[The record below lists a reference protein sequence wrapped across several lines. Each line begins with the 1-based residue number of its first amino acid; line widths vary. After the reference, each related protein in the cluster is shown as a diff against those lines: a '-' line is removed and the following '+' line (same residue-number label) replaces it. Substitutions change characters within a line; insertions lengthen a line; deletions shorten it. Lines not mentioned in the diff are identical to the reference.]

1 MVKYAFPLLSPGR
14 LAAPFFFAA
23 AMLPFAGSSAGA
35 ADPEARV
42 EALLGQMTLAEKI
55 GQLNLVPNEP
65 GFGYEQV
72 QQGLAG
78 AVIGFTNAKEVKD
91 VDAPA
96 RRSRLGIPLLIG
108 LDVVHGLRTMF
119 PVPLAEAASFDPPLA
134 KAAAQMAARESVAI
148 GLNWTFSPV
157 ADTARDARWGRMV
170 EGFGEDV
177 LLGRAFT
184 AARVEG
190 FHAGGLATTLKHFAG
205 YGAAM
210 GGRDYDVADLPTST
224 LFDLYLPPF
233 RAGIEAGSESVMG
246 AFSALNGLPATA
258 SPELM
263 TGILRGRLGFQ
274 GFTVSD
280 WFAIP
285 ELINHGVARDDAD
298 AARKA
303 LTAGID
309 MDMSSGVYAQHLAK
323 EVDSGRLPIA
333 AVDQAVRRVLRTK
346 QRMGLL
352 DSPPFRPDMARLGP
366 DGIPPPPSDEARAL
380 ARRAAQDTTVLLR
393 NEGVLPL
400 RDKRRIA
407 VLGAMAASKDTLSGP
422 HAAMVRHDDTVT
434 ILDGLTR
441 RAAQA
446 GAEVAYAPGCEV
458 ECVSDRDFGAAMR
471 AAQGADVAVVALG
484 EPVPI
489 TGEGASRARL
499 ALPDR
504 QAEFLDR
511 VVATG
516 KPVVLVLLSSRPV
529 ELGPVVDRLAGL
541 LMAWYP
547 GTEGGNALADLL
559 FGDADPSA
567 KLPITWPHVVGQV
580 PLTYDRLPS
589 GRPHDPQSR
598 FTLRYA
604 DERLSPLYP
613 FGFGLTYTRFTF
625 SDLTINAPRL
635 PRTDT
640 LEASV
645 RIANTGTRAGREVA
659 QLYVR
664 QLVASRSRPL
674 RRLAAFEKVSL
685 APGEARTVTFRVPV
699 ETLGFHDDQG
709 AYAVEPGPFQ
719 IFAGNS
725 SDAALSADFEVVAD

>member
-1 MVKYAFPLLSPGR
+1 
-14 LAAPFFFAA
+14 
-23 AMLPFAGSSAGA
+23 
-35 ADPEARV
+35 
-42 EALLGQMTLAEKI
+42 
-55 GQLNLVPNEP
+55 
-65 GFGYEQV
+65 
-72 QQGLAG
+72 
-78 AVIGFTNAKEVKD
+78 
-91 VDAPA
+91 
-96 RRSRLGIPLLIG
+96 
-108 LDVVHGLRTMF
+108 
-119 PVPLAEAASFDPPLA
+119 
-134 KAAAQMAARESVAI
+134 
-148 GLNWTFSPV
+148 
-157 ADTARDARWGRMV
+157 
-170 EGFGEDV
+170 
-177 LLGRAFT
+177 
-184 AARVEG
+184 
-190 FHAGGLATTLKHFAG
+190 
-205 YGAAM
+205 
-210 GGRDYDVADLPTST
+210 
-224 LFDLYLPPF
+224 
-233 RAGIEAGSESVMG
+233 
-246 AFSALNGLPATA
+246 
-258 SPELM
+258 
-263 TGILRGRLGFQ
+263 
-274 GFTVSD
+274 
-280 WFAIP
+280 
-285 ELINHGVARDDAD
+285 
-298 AARKA
+298 
-303 LTAGID
+303 
-309 MDMSSGVYAQHLAK
+309 
-323 EVDSGRLPIA
+323 
-333 AVDQAVRRVLRTK
+333 
-346 QRMGLL
+346 
-352 DSPPFRPDMARLGP
+352 
-366 DGIPPPPSDEARAL
+366 
-380 ARRAAQDTTVLLR
+380 
-393 NEGVLPL
+393 
-400 RDKRRIA
+400 
-407 VLGAMAASKDTLSGP
+407 
-422 HAAMVRHDDTVT
+422 VT

-446 GAEVAYAPGCEV
+446 GTEVAYAPGCEV

-516 KPVVLVLLSSRPV
+516 KPVLLVLLSSRPV

-567 KLPITWPHVVGQV
+567 KLPISWPHVVGQV

-625 SDLTINAPRL
+625 SDLTIKAPRL

-709 AYAVEPGPFQ
+709 SYVVEPGPFQ